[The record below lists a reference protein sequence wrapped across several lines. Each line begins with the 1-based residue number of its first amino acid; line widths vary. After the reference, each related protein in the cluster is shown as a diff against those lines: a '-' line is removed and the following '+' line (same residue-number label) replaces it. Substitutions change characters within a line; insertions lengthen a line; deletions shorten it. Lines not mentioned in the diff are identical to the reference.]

1 MIVNAFLT
9 ENEPHWMDV
18 VTEILL
24 SLLTEASNLRR
35 QVVDQVFNIIV
46 PHLTSSS
53 LKIILEV
60 GEKRRL
66 YLWPTY
72 STPSRCTATIEGLV
86 KKNLIKKK
94 DLFQEK
100 LIIPSANI

>member
-1 MIVNAFLT
+1 MPTTPCYIFDVYPT

-46 PHLTSSS
+46 PHLTSSA

-60 GEKRRL
+60 RL
-66 YLWPTY
+66 MKDY
-72 STPSRCTATIEGLV
+72 IEW
-86 KKNLIKKK
+86 
-94 DLFQEK
+94 LFVC
-100 LIIPSANI
+100 L

>member
-1 MIVNAFLT
+1 M
-9 ENEPHWMDV
+9 

-24 SLLTEASNLRR
+24 SLLTEAPNLRR

-66 YLWPTY
+66 YL
-72 STPSRCTATIEGLV
+72 
-86 KKNLIKKK
+86 
-94 DLFQEK
+94 
-100 LIIPSANI
+100 